1 MLMLSVHLILGF
13 SSLKSILSTEKE
25 IKELIAIILLITEY
39 DIAVLLWGKQTR
51 MEVINTIK
59 LINLGRYLQYRT

>member
-13 SSLKSILSTEKE
+13 SSRKSILSTEKE

-39 DIAVLLWGKQTR
+39 DIAILLWGKQTR

-59 LINLGRYLQYRT
+59 LINLGRYMQYRT